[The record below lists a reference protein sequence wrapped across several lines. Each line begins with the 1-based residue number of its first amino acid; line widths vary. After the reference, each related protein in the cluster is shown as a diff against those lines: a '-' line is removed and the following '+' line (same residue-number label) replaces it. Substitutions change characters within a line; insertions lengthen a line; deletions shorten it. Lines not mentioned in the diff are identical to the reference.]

1 MENLDIR
8 LMLSDYKIKHIEVA
22 RELGVE
28 KSSFSR
34 LMSKPL
40 SERSRRRVMAAI
52 DRILERR
59 SASQDEKK
67 QLCDV

>member
-8 LMLSDYKIKHIEVA
+8 LMLSDYKIRHIEVA
-22 RELGVE
+22 RELGIK

-40 SERSRRRVMAAI
+40 SERSRVRVMAAI

-59 SASQDEKK
+59 SAENEKE
-67 QLCDV
+67 LCSLH